1 MVFLL
6 SIGFTLL
13 VLALMLIVLWRVE
26 RRGKEAN
33 LQSIGISLVVL
44 GVVVWVV
51 AGAVVWWL
59 RGLTS
64 QEWSVFASTVIAIVL
79 TGGILA
85 IQGMVQKKPATL
97 PIVRYG
103 AFATALI
110 GLAFIIWFL
119 IAR

>member
-1 MVFLL
+1 MVSLL

-26 RRGKEAN
+26 RRGKMVD
-33 LQSIGISLVVL
+33 LQSTGISLVVL
-44 GVVVWVV
+44 GVAVWVV
-51 AGAVVWWL
+51 VGAIVWWIQEL
-59 RGLTS
+59 SS
-64 QEWSVFASTVIAIVL
+64 QEWSVFANTAMAIVL

-85 IQGMVQKKPATL
+85 IQGIAQKKPATL